1 MMKAERKEGARN
13 EEIRLVV
20 EYEGAFSE
28 ESHPAGRDTLPEF
41 DTLIK
46 NVTFHFSWLT
56 SPAGQST

>member
-46 NVTFHFSWLT
+46 NVTFHFS
-56 SPAGQST
+56 